1 MRKLFRGTLLFA
13 GVGIVTSV
21 LILLLLDL
29 TVMPSIVQ
37 VGKVRVP
44 DLRQLPIDKGARRL
58 ANRGLRLAIRDSL
71 FQEVLPA
78 GHIVDQT
85 PITGQRIKQGRRV
98 FVDISRGPRLNPVPN
113 LVQKSLRQAKLLLAG
128 ARLRLGSVRYVS
140 SRSLARNAIVDQVP
154 RAGVA
159 LKRNAAVDVEISSGP
174 PNTPKKVPKV
184 GDLLVDV
191 VIDTLD
197 KYEMRLGRI
206 DERVDNR
213 RPAGV
218 ILSQRPAAGDHTP
231 RLTRVDVV
239 ITAHEIARV
248 DTLAPPEEP

>member
-174 PNTPKKVPKV
+174 PNTPKVV
-184 GDLLVDV
+184 DLLVDV